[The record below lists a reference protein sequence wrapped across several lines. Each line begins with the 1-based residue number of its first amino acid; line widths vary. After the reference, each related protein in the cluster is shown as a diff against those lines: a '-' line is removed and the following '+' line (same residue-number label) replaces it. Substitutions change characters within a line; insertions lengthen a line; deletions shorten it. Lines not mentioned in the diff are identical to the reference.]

1 MKTTKDVT
9 EKIGLKISNDTTY
22 GSILNENL

>member
-9 EKIGLKISNDTTY
+9 EIIGLKILNDTTY
-22 GSILNENL
+22 GSILHENL